1 MQVQHIRIPNS
12 TFYSKILFFRQFIFI
27 IYLSFLSYKYL
38 KNEVQSGISHVQSII
53 PLFYNI
59 YCILHP
65 DFNGTNTH
73 IPRNQKDRNCRLF
86 SLFPKG
92 QMRVPAL
99 LVPQASPR
107 AVSELTISILFL
119 SSEWHFWV
127 FIIHCHPLRMRTG
140 GNSFY
145 HIENVFQTLLHIQI
159 RFYFTNNLFC
169 NSNLIY
175 CI

>member
-1 MQVQHIRIPNS
+1 MPPWRWYFHFV
-12 TFYSKILFFRQFIFI
+12 FI

-65 DFNGTNTH
+65 DFNGTNTR

-127 FIIHCHPLRMRTG
+127 FIIHCHRLRMRTG

>member
-1 MQVQHIRIPNS
+1 MPPWRWYFHFV
-12 TFYSKILFFRQFIFI
+12 FI

-73 IPRNQKDRNCRLF
+73 IPRNQKGRNCRIF
-86 SLFPKG
+86 FPLLQG

-107 AVSELTISILFL
+107 AVSELTTSILFL
-119 SSEWHFWV
+119 SSMLHFWI
-127 FIIHCHPLRMRTG
+127 FIIHCRRLRMGTG

>member
-1 MQVQHIRIPNS
+1 MPPWRWYFHFV
-12 TFYSKILFFRQFIFI
+12 FI

-59 YCILHP
+59 YYILHP
-65 DFNGTNTH
+65 DFKGTKNHTSH
-73 IPRNQKDRNCRLF
+73 EIKKGRNCRIF
-86 SLFPKG
+86 FPLLQG
-92 QMRVPAL
+92 QMRVPAPP
-99 LVPQASPR
+99 VPQASPR
-107 AVSELTISILFL
+107 AVSELTTSILFL
-119 SSEWHFWV
+119 SSMLHFWI
-127 FIIHCHPLRMRTG
+127 FIIHCRRLRMGTG